1 MFSLT
6 NYSEINE
13 STTKQWHSKE
23 IINCQA
29 WHPTWIIKACS
40 RINNNNSPRFCLSL
54 TRQADLAVR
63 RGISDLIQVLSNS
76 DNRHPATLI
85 ITIRTS
91 NNNNHNKVRLVIKHS
106 QISTFNLYQQKATV
120 LALLNSNLTPLI
132 SQKIIRVSQITW
144 HMTKVMLHYRVTA
157 PTLVLV

>member
-1 MFSLT
+1 M
-6 NYSEINE
+6 NYLEINE

-63 RGISDLIQVLSNS
+63 RGISDPIQVLS
-76 DNRHPATLI
+76 DNKHPATLI

-91 NNNNHNKVRLVIKHS
+91 NNNNHNKVRPVIKHS
-106 QISTFNLYQQKATV
+106 QISIYNLYQQKATV

-132 SQKIIRVSQITW
+132 SQKIIRVSRITV
-144 HMTKVMLHYRVTA
+144 HTIKEMLHYRVTA